1 MDLPIF
7 DNNTFFM
14 ADDIVD
20 VVNNTFFMA
29 DDIVDVMI
37 ITKMLL
43 SKKINCQRMDCVCVC
58 VSKNGLCVC
67 VCGMP

>member
-1 MDLPIF
+1 
-7 DNNTFFM
+7 M

-37 ITKMLL
+37 ITE
-43 SKKINCQRMDCVCVC
+43 NVTE
-58 VSKNGLCVC
+58 
-67 VCGMP
+67 